1 MPSRDFSVCSSH
13 LRPQAAHRS
22 HLGDLGV
29 SIGLRRSLWNAA
41 LCLGYPR
48 LTRVHIS
55 FEPWPF
61 YLRDKSQ
68 NVTPKRELL
77 WVAVSICSVTSSLE
91 RNCQESFFQTF
102 FFLICLFSDFRC
114 SWHSHCAGLF
124 LCAVP
129 AISVMGCLKVAFSQ
143 LVSAAG
149 PHACVHA
156 GMFCAHASAATYC
169 MHIIIAWYM
178 CYIHHLHYTYDYLSE
193 YRLECSSQIFMYI
206 CLRCFWKLDK
216 HIQYTRHYFS
226 LNLGRILLFVAT
238 KSSRA
243 LKV

>member
-102 FFLICLFSDFRC
+102 FFKSACFRTF
-114 SWHSHCAGLF
+114 GVLGIPIV
-124 LCAVP
+124 L
-129 AISVMGCLKVAFSQ
+129 AF
-143 LVSAAG
+143 
-149 PHACVHA
+149 
-156 GMFCAHASAATYC
+156 FCAQFPRSALWVVWRLHSANWSVQQGR
-169 MHIIIAWYM
+169 MHVYM
-178 CYIHHLHYTYDYLSE
+178 QACSVHMHLQLHTA
-193 YRLECSSQIFMYI
+193 C
-206 CLRCFWKLDK
+206 
-216 HIQYTRHYFS
+216 
-226 LNLGRILLFVAT
+226 IL
-238 KSSRA
+238 
-243 LKV
+243 